1 MTWTVATIHL
11 LTEGR
16 KENRP
21 SLVRHYSAPQQQR
34 RDTWTQLAMELKA
47 YSDGTCWQIDG
58 DGSGSGLGR

>member
-21 SLVRHYSAPQQQR
+21 SLVRHHSAPQQLR
-34 RDTWTQLAMELKA
+34 RDTWTQLAMERKA
-47 YSDGTCWQIDG
+47 YSDGAHWQSVS
-58 DGSGSGLGR
+58 DGSGSSLGR